1 MRVELIQDIQE
12 TLAGVCVVITLE
24 AMEAVVDA
32 AVAAQDEAHSRT
44 VLVSDAVD
52 SQALVDNLGI
62 GRYQDIEEASCLG
75 ILVGVMHTR
84 VEQFFLAGAIN
95 DLEIIRIHTN
105 LLVMCV
111 LRLRGKTY
119 C

>member
-1 MRVELIQDIQE
+1 MELIQDVQE
-12 TLAGVCVVITLE
+12 ALAGVRAVITLE

-32 AVAAQDEAHSRT
+32 AVAAQNEALAGA
-44 VLVSDAVD
+44 VLVSNAVD
-52 SQALVDNLGI
+52 SQALVSSLSI
-62 GRYQDIEEASCLG
+62 GRYQDIKDVGCVG
-75 ILVGVMHTR
+75 IIVGVMHAC